1 MNPNPG
7 MHAAQPQEW
16 APFPSR
22 RLRPPLRRATGASS
36 ERATPW
42 MAGVC
47 SGIAL
52 HTGVRVSLVRW
63 SFVVLSAL
71 GGAGVL
77 LYLWL
82 WLMVPKD
89 KGEQNGI
96 GTTVLSRGLEAID
109 LKRMRLTVR
118 NQLLGAGILLIL
130 IALGVVILSR
140 VGFASIRDIAA
151 TLSIVLGIGLVWSQA
166 GALEQWRSIRFLA
179 SIISGV
185 ILLSLGILLFVARGD
200 PPIILLRGGLI
211 GAVIVAGVLF
221 ALAPLWLRTSKDLS
235 ASQAQQVRD
244 AERADI
250 AAHLHDSVLQT
261 LTLIRASAEDPKRVR
276 ALALS
281 EERELRSWLYTG
293 RSEAAS
299 SLAEAVRQSVGALE
313 SKFGVPVEVVT
324 VSDVEPGPAE
334 LALVAAL
341 GEAVTNALRH
351 GSPPVSVYLEAR
363 AEKIEAFIKDCGNG
377 FDLDSI
383 PHDRHGVRDSIIGR
397 MERVGGVAK
406 IRVRSSG
413 TEIALE
419 VPRKA
424 ENIPHDAPN
433 ITHDAPNIPHGVPN
447 TQGAS

>member
-140 VGFASIRDIAA
+140 AGFASIRDIAA
-151 TLSIVLGIGLVWSQA
+151 TLSIVLGIGLVWSPA

-185 ILLSLGILLFVARGD
+185 ILLSLGIL
-200 PPIILLRGGLI
+200 
-211 GAVIVAGVLF
+211 
-221 ALAPLWLRTSKDLS
+221 
-235 ASQAQQVRD
+235 
-244 AERADI
+244 
-250 AAHLHDSVLQT
+250 
-261 LTLIRASAEDPKRVR
+261 
-276 ALALS
+276 
-281 EERELRSWLYTG
+281 RS
-293 RSEAAS
+293 SFCAAAS
-299 SLAEAVRQSVGALE
+299 SG
-313 SKFGVPVEVVT
+313 
-324 VSDVEPGPAE
+324 
-334 LALVAAL
+334 
-341 GEAVTNALRH
+341 
-351 GSPPVSVYLEAR
+351 
-363 AEKIEAFIKDCGNG
+363 
-377 FDLDSI
+377 
-383 PHDRHGVRDSIIGR
+383 
-397 MERVGGVAK
+397 
-406 IRVRSSG
+406 RSSS
-413 TEIALE
+413 
-419 VPRKA
+419 R
-424 ENIPHDAPN
+424 
-433 ITHDAPNIPHGVPN
+433 
-447 TQGAS
+447 ASSSHSRPCG